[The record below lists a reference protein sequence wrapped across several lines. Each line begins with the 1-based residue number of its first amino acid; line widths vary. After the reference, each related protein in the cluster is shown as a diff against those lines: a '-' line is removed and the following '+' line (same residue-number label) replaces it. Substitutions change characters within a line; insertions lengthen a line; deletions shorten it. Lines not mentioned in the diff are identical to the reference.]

1 MKVSKQLLGYIVVMN
16 NLKQTWNES
25 LLNCHLQSLLVKP
38 TIHPVLEAKN
48 LIIAQRMQYIDCLM
62 FCTSDHDVNY

>member
-1 MKVSKQLLGYIVVMN
+1 MSEYYLMKVSKQLLGYIVVMN

-38 TIHPVLEAKN
+38 TIHRTRGEESN
-48 LIIAQRMQYIDCLM
+48 
-62 FCTSDHDVNY
+62 NYTTDAVYRLFNALYF